1 MAGLRLDAM
10 DEDDLQILS
19 AYCQDAIAAPA
30 DLRFMAREGRFV
42 AALNRFAWET
52 VKTPSRWRFLR
63 KTQAYERRRAILDF
77 GRVRSAQSIGV
88 GQGSTDTPLVLL
100 AVRFAPKDPPGG
112 TIELVFAGNAAIRLD
127 VECVEARLTDED
139 AVWSTDRLP
148 DHEKPV
154 A

>member
-19 AYCQDAIAAPA
+19 AYCQDAIALPR
-30 DLRFMAREGRFV
+30 DCRFMEREGRFV

-63 KTQAYERRRAILDF
+63 KVQQYERRRAILDF
-77 GRVRSAQSIGV
+77 GRVRAARSTGV
-88 GQGSTDTPLVLL
+88 GTGSDAPLVLL
-100 AVRFAPKDPPGG
+100 TLRFAAKEAPGG

-127 VECVEARLTDED
+127 VECVEARLTDEN
-139 AVWSTDRLP
+139 AAWSTDRLP
-148 DHEKPV
+148 DHEKPD